1 MKEQNYPMW
10 DLLIK
15 VIGLIVTIVTLI
27 HGIDRYTTEQRQISE
42 STIQAKQ
49 QERKSAFVIDLF
61 RRDLNTY
68 TAIIETASEIAVFHD
83 DPPRRDQAIK
93 NYEKL
98 YWSSVTMEE
107 DKELA
112 NAMDAMRNSI
122 RHFLDGQTAK
132 GEGEEKP
139 EDQLKKA
146 ASKVSI
152 TTRNAIQRRLKILA
166 EMR

>member
-15 VIGLIVTIVTLI
+15 IIGLIVTIITLV
-27 HGIDRYTTEQRQISE
+27 HGIDHYATEQRQISE

-61 RRDLNTY
+61 RRDLITY

-83 DPPRRDQAIK
+83 DPTRIGQAIK

-107 DKELA
+107 DIELA
-112 NAMDAMRNSI
+112 TAMDAMRNSI
-122 RHFLDGQTAK
+122 RHFLDGQTV
-132 GEGEEKP
+132 EGDKRP
-139 EDQLKKA
+139 EDQLKRA
-146 ASKVSI
+146 ASDVSK
-152 TTRNAIQRRLKILA
+152 TTRSAIQRRLKVLA

>member
-10 DLLIK
+10 DLVIK
-15 VIGLIVTIVTLI
+15 VIGLIVTIVTLT
-27 HGIDRYTTEQRQISE
+27 HGIDRYATEQRQISE

-49 QERKSAFVIDLF
+49 QERKSAFVTDLF

-68 TAIIETASEIAVFHD
+68 TAIIEAASEIAVFHD
-83 DPPRRDQAIK
+83 DPMRRDQAIK

-107 DKELA
+107 DEELA
-112 NAMDAMRNSI
+112 NAMNAMRHSI
-122 RHFLDGQTAK
+122 RHFLDGQTAN
-132 GEGEEKP
+132 GDEKP

-146 ASKVSI
+146 ASNVST
-152 TTRNAIQRRLKILA
+152 TTRNAIHRRLKVLA